1 MVATARVSSWT
12 AAATNSSVRG
22 AVDEGAWDVDGGW
35 VVVGG
40 CGGCLVVF
48 GGMPAIFDTRLIG
61 LRILSGTLWRL

>member
-1 MVATARVSSWT
+1 
-12 AAATNSSVRG
+12 
-22 AVDEGAWDVDGGW
+22 VDEGAWDVDGGW